1 MKKDSS
7 IYVEAFSYNHL
18 ASKNAQKIQNIQL
31 PSSISAKLA
40 ERERNETKSKKVLKI
55 RINNFGY

>member
-7 IYVEAFSYNHL
+7 IYVEAFSYNHS
-18 ASKNAQKIQNIQL
+18 ASSDVQSIQSIQL

-40 ERERNETKSKKVLKI
+40 QRERTEMRSKKVPKI
-55 RINNFGY
+55 RMKSFGN